1 MFFLTGGR
9 PAQVT
14 AMMDQLD
21 VGVDVADAIA
31 VRMDDG
37 CLATVGSTGSVT
49 KGEGKL
55 DLQIYGTEGWIDL
68 DYIEGTGTIYHAD
81 GTIVAL
87 PAGASPPFARC
98 FEAGKVVGCGP
109 DAGV

>member
-1 MFFLTGGR
+1 MDCVQTDRLRKLNLHRVGRHGFDFHLPRKAVAEGSHKITLTI
-9 PAQVT
+9 
-14 AMMDQLD
+14 
-21 VGVDVADAIA
+21 AD
-31 VRMDDG
+31 
-37 CLATVGSTGSVT
+37 
-49 KGEGKL
+49 
-55 DLQIYGTEGWIDL
+55 
-68 DYIEGTGTIYHAD
+68 HAD